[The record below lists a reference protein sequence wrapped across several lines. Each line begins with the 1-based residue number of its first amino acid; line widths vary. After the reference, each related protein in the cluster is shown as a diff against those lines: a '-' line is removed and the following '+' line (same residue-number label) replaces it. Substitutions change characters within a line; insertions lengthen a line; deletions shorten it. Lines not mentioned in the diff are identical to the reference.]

1 MRLSFSTGLIG
12 LALLI
17 SLSAGAAG
25 ASHVGTGIYNT
36 SMMAVQRERQEK
48 IKKCGLFA
56 GFDSA
61 TMTYSGSRGRRVACP

>member
-1 MRLSFSTGLIG
+1 MRLSLSTGLIG

-17 SLSAGAAG
+17 SLTAGAAG
-25 ASHVGTGIYNT
+25 GSHMGSGVYNT

-48 IKKCGLFA
+48 IKKCSLFA

-61 TMTYSGSRGRRVACP
+61 TMTYSGSGGQRVACP